1 MFNSLSLRGRF
12 LITPII
18 GIILTLILYFA
29 SNAVIRSHADLFQKL
44 HDNNLPQISAIS
56 RSITLLANNHN
67 ALTDTLVAAISNPDE
82 EKIYIQGRAVLNQL
96 HQIEVELLEN
106 IHLAHRGIVQYD
118 TILEKIRLAFIYY
131 QESSIRAI
139 ELSSVNSQ
147 RAIKELIYVSKASQQ
162 LNESFLT
169 LSDYHTEHITDT
181 SKLLGSTLYDQNIVT
196 ALAVILILVMI
207 VSALYFSDRMSS
219 EIQQAEQMII
229 EAREEAERSNQD
241 KSDFLSR
248 MSHEL
253 RTPLNVVTGYI
264 ELLNTTPLSKEQQD
278 YIKSVQAGSSSLLS
292 IINDVLDFAKIDS
305 GKLTIDFSTLSIN
318 DMLDELNNMFS
329 LTAAEKNIQFNITT
343 SANVPD
349 SINSDFNRLKQI
361 LVNLLSNAIKFTE
374 HGSVNLLIDAT
385 PAEIASRIKL
395 VFKVEDSGIG
405 IHEEYLDKIFN
416 HFEQQSG
423 QDSRKYGG
431 SGLGLAISQKLAL
444 LLNGELTVTSYLNQG
459 STFTLTLNDVE
470 VTQNHNP
477 SADELPEIVLR
488 PATIL
493 IADDMEANRKL
504 LINYLRNHSITFLEA
519 CNGTEAVQFAQE
531 QNPDLIL
538 MDIKMPEMDGIEA
551 TTILRANDATKDI
564 PIIAISASSIHE
576 DNSDLKEKLFND
588 YLTKPLKLNTLIQ
601 KLSLYL
607 NR

>member
-253 RTPLNVVTGYI
+253 RTPLNAIVGFG
-264 ELLNTTPLSKEQQD
+264 ELLDLDSSMLNSNQQENIR
-278 YIKSVQAGSSSLLS
+278 YIMEAGEHLRHLVNELLDLATIQSGKTDITKNIIPVKSIVEECITMIHPQAANKKIE
-292 IINDVLDFAKIDS
+292 IINNIKDTKCKIQADH
-305 GKLTIDFSTLSIN
+305 L
-318 DMLDELNNMFS
+318 
-329 LTAAEKNIQFNITT
+329 
-343 SANVPD
+343 
-349 SINSDFNRLKQI
+349 RLKKV
-361 LVNLLSNAIKFTE
+361 LLNLLSNAVKYICEKGQIMFDCKQVSKDRLQIRVTNT
-374 HGSVNLLIDAT
+374 GSVLSRKEISKLFT
-385 PAEIASRIKL
+385 PFER
-395 VFKVEDSGIG
+395 FDSKKDTEGTGIG
-405 IHEEYLDKIFN
+405 LVIAKHMV
-416 HFEQQSG
+416 EQMDGTIAVESI
-423 QDSRKYGG
+423 R
-431 SGLGLAISQKLAL
+431 
-444 LLNGELTVTSYLNQG
+444 NGEIIFFLEFLLV
-459 STFTLTLNDVE
+459 NDVK
-470 VTQNHNP
+470 
-477 SADELPEIVLR
+477 EL
-488 PATIL
+488 
-493 IADDMEANRKL
+493 
-504 LINYLRNHSITFLEA
+504 S
-519 CNGTEAVQFAQE
+519 
-531 QNPDLIL
+531 
-538 MDIKMPEMDGIEA
+538 
-551 TTILRANDATKDI
+551 
-564 PIIAISASSIHE
+564 
-576 DNSDLKEKLFND
+576 
-588 YLTKPLKLNTLIQ
+588 
-601 KLSLYL
+601 
-607 NR
+607 